1 MKNIAI
7 ALLAMGLSALAQSPS
22 TTGTYTPAPQ
32 RTTAMVTV
40 SEIVTSGSLAAV
52 IATIPPSTT
61 LPDGTTVTLRGY
73 QVLVSGSLDRLMV
86 QYAK

>member
-22 TTGTYTPAPQ
+22 TTGTSAPVQ
-32 RTTAMVTV
+32 QHISAMVTV
-40 SEIVTSGSLAAV
+40 SEVVTSGSLAAV

-86 QYAK
+86 QYAH